1 MNSGTAGNTLLSI
14 KAILTTILLVLI
26 AITISLSGWALH
38 RAYEERE
45 TAASVASYA
54 MIDSDLFS
62 ALSNTRTERGD
73 GSTALLQEPQ
83 ETASLRQSVTN
94 ARGSVTNAIQGALAG
109 LAGLDAVEATQAR
122 SGLEAAYAEWEAAR
136 RDYDVA
142 VAQPL
147 ASRDKTVRDR
157 YFDRGSAL
165 IESVERASKSVEQEM
180 QALDPA
186 TSRLVQIRNLVW
198 SARSAAGQSSFALN
212 TALAQKRPMTEDE
225 ITVLDDTDDTA
236 KFAWTI
242 ASEMI
247 DSPGI
252 PDSLK
257 TAKAEADTAYFSG
270 PFSQTRKMAGETFA
284 DGKVPDVDLEK
295 WRVDIRTGLAKISD
309 TASLAV
315 ALVVEDAHAQN
326 REANLSFAVIG
337 ALVAV
342 ALVLAVAGFIVV
354 NRRVVRGMSRLS
366 DSMRALAAGD
376 TEAEIA
382 GIGRR
387 DEIGDMAAAVQV
399 FKDNMIRNAALEAEA
414 KAREAEAAVERR
426 RLMQDLADRFE
437 NAVGGIVAA
446 VSSAAT
452 ELQHT
457 AESMSSAATE
467 TAAQATTVAAAA
479 EQAANNVQVVASAAE
494 EMGASVQE
502 IGSQVERSA
511 GMSKLAVSEA
521 DQTGALVRELS
532 EGAMRIGNVVQL
544 ISGIAAQTNLLAL
557 NATIEAARAGDAGR
571 GFAVVAAE
579 VKTLAEQTTRATG
592 EISAQIGTIQA
603 ATERA
608 VGVIGGIA
616 GRIQSMD
623 DIAASISAAVEQ
635 QGATTQEIVRNI
647 TQAATGTGEV
657 TRNITGVAGAAD
669 QTGAAASQL
678 LSSSSALSSQAERL
692 GLEVD
697 RFLETVR
704 AA

>member
-1 MNSGTAGNTLLSI
+1 M
-14 KAILTTILLVLI
+14 
-26 AITISLSGWALH
+26 
-38 RAYEERE
+38 
-45 TAASVASYA
+45 
-54 MIDSDLFS
+54 
-62 ALSNTRTERGD
+62 
-73 GSTALLQEPQ
+73 QEPNDN
-83 ETASLRQSVTN
+83 TTLRESVTN
-94 ARGSVTNAIQGALAG
+94 ARGKVTTAVQAALAG
-109 LAGLDAVEATQAR
+109 LAALPAAEEAQAH
-122 SGLEAAYAEWEAAR
+122 AALNTAFTAWEAVR
-136 RDYDVA
+136 QDYDAA
-142 VAQPL
+142 VGQPV
-147 ASRDKTVRDR
+147 ASRDKALRDR

-165 IESVERASKSVEQEM
+165 IAGVEQASRIVEQEM

-198 SARSAAGQSSFALN
+198 SARSSAGQSSLALN
-212 TALAQKRPMTEDE
+212 TALAQKRPLTEAEVTD
-225 ITVLDDTDDTA
+225 LDDTDDTA
-236 KFAWTI
+236 RFAWTI

-247 DSPGI
+247 ESPGI

-257 TAKAEADTAYFSG
+257 AAKAEADAAYFTG
-270 PFSQTRKMAGETFA
+270 PFSQTRKAVAETLS

-295 WRVDIRTGLAKISD
+295 WRVDIRAGLAEISD
-309 TASLAV
+309 TATLAV
-315 ALVVEDAHAQN
+315 TLVVDDANADNH
-326 REANLSFAVIG
+326 EANRSFAIIA

-342 ALVLAVAGFIVV
+342 ALAFAVAGFIVV
-354 NRRVVRGMSRLS
+354 NRRVVRGMTRLS
-366 DSMRALAAGD
+366 DSMRTLATGD

-382 GIGRR
+382 GVGRR

-399 FKDNMIRNAALEAEA
+399 FKDNMIRNTALEAEA

-557 NATIEAARAGDAGR
+557 NATIEAARAGDAGK

-692 GLEVD
+692 GHEVN

>member
-1 MNSGTAGNTLLSI
+1 MT
-14 KAILTTILLVLI
+14 
-26 AITISLSGWALH
+26 ITIGLSAWGLH
-38 RAYEERE
+38 REYQERE
-45 TAASVASYA
+45 ITESVASYA
-54 MIDSDLFS
+54 IIDRDLFA
-62 ALSNTRTERGD
+62 ALSNVRVERGD
-73 GSTALLQEPQ
+73 GSNALIREPQ
-83 ETASLRQSVTN
+83 DGANLQKSVST
-94 ARGSVTNAIQGALAG
+94 ARGKVTTAVQGALAG
-109 LAGLDAVEATQAR
+109 LAALPSKEEAQAR
-122 SGLEAAYAEWEAAR
+122 ASLEAAFTAWEAVR
-136 RDYDVA
+136 RDYDA
-142 VAQPL
+142 ALSQPV
-147 ASRDKTVRDR
+147 ASRDKALRDR
-157 YFDRGSAL
+157 YLDRGTAL
-165 IESVERASKSVEQEM
+165 IDSVEQASRIVEQEM

-186 TSRLVQIRNLVW
+186 TSRLIQIRNLVW
-198 SARSAAGQSSFALN
+198 SARSMAGQNVFALN
-212 TALAQKRPMTEDE
+212 AALAEKRLMTAAELHA
-225 ITVLDDTDDTA
+225 LDDTNDTA
-236 KFAWTI
+236 RFAWKM

-247 DSPGI
+247 SSPGI

-257 TAKAEADTAYFSG
+257 AAQAEADAAYFTG
-270 PFSQTRKMAGETFA
+270 PLNQAREAVSEALTAGKM
-284 DGKVPDVDLEK
+284 PDIDFEK
-295 WRVDIRTGLAKISD
+295 WRVDARAGLSKIAD
-309 TASLAV
+309 TATLAV
-315 ALVVEDAHAQN
+315 TLVVDDAHAEHRDAN
-326 REANLSFAVIG
+326 RGFIIIAV
-337 ALVAV
+337 VV
-342 ALVLAVAGFIVV
+342 VFTVLFAVAGFVVV
-354 NRRVVRGMSRLS
+354 NRRVVRGMTRLS
-366 DSMRALAAGD
+366 DSMRTLAAGD

-382 GIGRR
+382 GVGRR

-399 FKDNMIRNAALEAEA
+399 FRDNMIRNAALEAEA

-521 DQTGALVRELS
+521 GQTGALVRELS

-557 NATIEAARAGDAGR
+557 NATIEAARAGDAGK

-579 VKTLAEQTTRATG
+579 VKTLAEQTTRATS

-635 QGATTQEIVRNI
+635 QGATTHEIVRNI
-647 TQAATGTGEV
+647 TEAASGTGEV

-692 GLEVD
+692 GHEVN